1 MTAAASSDLDAQF
14 AQALADAAPIPML
27 LDLTFQALREH
38 QAEVTARLDAIE
50 RQITALEQ
58 AFREADEGGWP
69 G

>member
-1 MTAAASSDLDAQF
+1 
-14 AQALADAAPIPML
+14 ML

-58 AFREADEGGWP
+58 TVREADEGGWP